1 MNPSPPVAL
10 LACEVFSSEIA
21 LHAREDT
28 HIVETRW
35 LEVGLHDQPDN
46 LRRALQR
53 EVEALDARDDIQA
66 IVLAYG
72 LCGLGTAGLTASRHP
87 LVIARAHDCI
97 TVFLGSK
104 EAYADCQR
112 RCPGCH
118 YYTPGWNRERR
129 VPGPDRTEMLRARFS
144 EKFDPED
151 VEFLLETERE
161 QWNHGGPA
169 IYMHLGTPEAAAEE
183 AYARRCA
190 DWLGWEFESIA
201 GDPQLLRDLLH
212 GPWDE
217 ARFLVVPPGQAIR
230 HAPDESILRAQ
241 PV

>member
-1 MNPSPPVAL
+1 MNPSPPLAL

-21 LHAREDT
+21 LHAREAT

-66 IVLAYG
+66 VVLAYG

-87 LVIARAHDCI
+87 VVIARAHDCI

-144 EKFDPED
+144 EKFDPEGAYRRRW
-151 VEFLLETERE
+151 L
-161 QWNHGGPA
+161 
-169 IYMHLGTPEAAAEE
+169 AE
-183 AYARRCA
+183 
-190 DWLGWEFESIA
+190 GN
-201 GDPQLLRDLLH
+201 
-212 GPWDE
+212 
-217 ARFLVVPPGQAIR
+217 R
-230 HAPDESILRAQ
+230 HAPQTALDFFAAVPKSWQLVPGPALPAPLVDLVAGRDRALAAYASRSTKDA
-241 PV
+241 